1 MSTLSG
7 LSSHI
12 DYEGELLQKLNDAV
26 LCVQALALG
35 DLEILGLSQADVN
48 SASSILLEFLEK
60 LKKALKTPSNDPTI
74 SMLVENIRY
83 ESEKTVEDWESDIQ
97 ELIKSIRDNLLA
109 QNISLLETLED
120 ILNLLSADYSEAV
133 KTLYYRY
140 R

>member
-26 LCVQALALG
+26 LCVQASALG
-35 DLEILGLSQADVN
+35 DLGLLGLSQSDV
-48 SASSILLEFLEK
+48 SKASSILLEFLEK
-60 LKKALKTPSNDPTI
+60 LQKALKASSNDPTI
-74 SMLVENIRY
+74 SMLVENIRH
-83 ESEKTVEDWESDIQ
+83 ESEKTIEDWESDIE
-97 ELIKSIRDNLLA
+97 ELIKSIRNNLIA
-109 QNISLLETLED
+109 QNLSLLETLED